1 MNLILLGMPGAGKGT
16 QAEIIQREQ
25 GIANVSTGAMMREVS
40 RAETDLGKKVQEY
53 LSTGKLV
60 PDDIIIQMLVERI
73 SQSDCEN
80 GFLLDGFPR
89 NLDQAKALDEAKVEI
104 NLILFL
110 KISEKEIIER
120 MSGRRVHLPSGR
132 SYHIVHNPPK
142 VEGKDDL
149 TDKIDFIVCLGG
161 DGTLLYA
168 SSLFQQSV
176 PPVMAFHMGSLGFLT
191 PFEIENF
198 EQQVTHVLEG
208 RLHTKSYLNQHT
220 TC

>member
-53 LSTGKLV
+53 LSTGRLV
-60 PDDIIIQMLVERI
+60 PDEIIIQMLVERI
-73 SQSDCEN
+73 HQSDCEN

-89 NLDQAKALDEAKVEI
+89 NLDQAKALDQAKVEI

-132 SYHIVHNPPK
+132 SYHIAHNPPK
-142 VEGKDDL
+142 IEGKDDVTGETL
-149 TDKIDFIVCLGG
+149 IQREDDHPDVIKKRLNVYYDETEPLLSFYRQKDISFYEIDASK
-161 DGTLLYA
+161 TLEEV
-168 SSLFQQSV
+168 SEDIRNVIS
-176 PPVMAFHMGSLGFLT
+176 
-191 PFEIENF
+191 N
-198 EQQVTHVLEG
+198 
-208 RLHTKSYLNQHT
+208 
-220 TC
+220 

>member
-53 LSTGKLV
+53 LSTGRLV

-89 NLDQAKALDEAKVEI
+89 NLDQAKALDEAKVKI

-132 SYHIVHNPPK
+132 SYHIAHNPPK
-142 VEGKDDL
+142 VEGRDDL
-149 TDKIDFIVCLGG
+149 TGENLIQREDDHPDVIKKRLKVYYDETEPLLSFYRQKDISFYEIDASK
-161 DGTLLYA
+161 TLEEV
-168 SSLFQQSV
+168 SEDIRNVIS
-176 PPVMAFHMGSLGFLT
+176 H
-191 PFEIENF
+191 
-198 EQQVTHVLEG
+198 
-208 RLHTKSYLNQHT
+208 
-220 TC
+220 

>member
-40 RAETDLGKKVQEY
+40 RAESELGRKVQEY
-53 LSTGKLV
+53 LSSGRLV
-60 PDDIIIQMLVERI
+60 PDNIIIEMLVERI
-73 SQSDCEN
+73 SQNDCEN

-89 NLDQAKALDEAKVEI
+89 NLDQAKALEEAEVEI

-132 SYHIVHNPPK
+132 SYHVVYNPPK

-149 TDKIDFIVCLGG
+149 TGEILIQREDDHPDVIKKRLQVYYEETEPLLSFYRQKDISFYEIDASK
-161 DGTLLYA
+161 TL
-168 SSLFQQSV
+168 
-176 PPVMAFHMGSLGFLT
+176 
-191 PFEIENF
+191 EE
-198 EQQVTHVLEG
+198 VTEDIRKVISH
-208 RLHTKSYLNQHT
+208 
-220 TC
+220 

>member
-149 TDKIDFIVCLGG
+149 TDETLIQREDDHPDVIKKRLEVYYDETEPLLSFYRQKDISFYEIDASK
-161 DGTLLYA
+161 TL
-168 SSLFQQSV
+168 
-176 PPVMAFHMGSLGFLT
+176 
-191 PFEIENF
+191 EE
-198 EQQVTHVLEG
+198 VTEDIRKVISH
-208 RLHTKSYLNQHT
+208 
-220 TC
+220 

>member
-53 LSTGKLV
+53 LSAGKLV
-60 PDDIIIQMLVERI
+60 PDNIIIQMLVERI

-132 SYHIVHNPPK
+132 SYHIAHNPPK
-142 VEGKDDL
+142 AEGKDDL
-149 TDKIDFIVCLGG
+149 TGETLIQREDDHPDVIKKRLEVYYDETEPLLSFYRQKDISFYEIDASK
-161 DGTLLYA
+161 TL
-168 SSLFQQSV
+168 
-176 PPVMAFHMGSLGFLT
+176 
-191 PFEIENF
+191 EE
-198 EQQVTHVLEG
+198 VTEDIRKVISH
-208 RLHTKSYLNQHT
+208 
-220 TC
+220 